1 MYTYFYILI
10 YFIHFNSIRPD
21 FTPSKVII
29 NYYKKKKT
37 DNRDCNTRQH
47 NNEKNLIQPRGK
59 HVNPKN
65 D

>member
-1 MYTYFYILI
+1 MHTYFYILI
-10 YFIHFNSIRPD
+10 YFIHFNSIWSD

-29 NYYKKKKT
+29 NYYKKEI
-37 DNRDCNTRQH
+37 DSRDCNTRKH

-59 HVNPKN
+59 HVDPKN